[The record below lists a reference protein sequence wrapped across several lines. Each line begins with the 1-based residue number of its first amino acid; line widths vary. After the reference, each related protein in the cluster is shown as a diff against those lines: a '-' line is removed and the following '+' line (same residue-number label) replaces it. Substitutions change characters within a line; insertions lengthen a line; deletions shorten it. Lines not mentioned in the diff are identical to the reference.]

1 LGFYAVNDGMDRYI
15 ASLVG
20 SIGKTGV
27 KKFARLTLLCRGAT
41 LSNRKGG
48 FDSGESILPMDSS
61 RARWIAGHIGR
72 FDELVAAPER
82 SALETAAAFGAD
94 LRIEPVLRDLDYG
107 AWRSRTLDDIA
118 QADPQA
124 LHAWLEDP
132 EAAPHGGESLADLV
146 RRVSGWMDDA
156 VAAGG
161 HALVVTHA
169 PVIRAAILK
178 TLQAPLASFWR
189 VDVEP
194 LAIADIRNDGRR
206 WAIRSLGHAKETT
219 AE

>member
-1 LGFYAVNDGMDRYI
+1 MDRYI

-20 SIGKTGV
+20 SIGAVGV

-48 FDSGESILPMDSS
+48 FDSGQSILPMDST
-61 RARWIAGHIGR
+61 RAQRIAGHISR
-72 FDELVAAPER
+72 FDRLISAPER
-82 SALETAAAFGAD
+82 SALETAAAFPGD
-94 LRIEPVLRDLDYG
+94 PHIEPVLRDLDYG
-107 AWRSRTLDDIA
+107 TWQSRTLDDIA

-124 LHAWLEDP
+124 LHAWLENP
-132 EAAPHGGESLADLV
+132 EAAPHEGESLVDLFG
-146 RRVSGWMDDA
+146 RVSGWMDDA
-156 VAAGG
+156 LAAGG

-194 LAIADIRNDGRR
+194 LAIADIRSDGRR
-206 WAIRSLGHAKETT
+206 WAIRSLGQGKETV